1 MGAWE
6 LSYSGGQVRQG
17 AKGHLMEGCGNR
29 AVTALSTY
37 LTQALF
43 SEWEGARVN
52 VNVAEMCQEKVSV

>member
-1 MGAWE
+1 M
-6 LSYSGGQVRQG
+6 RQG